1 MHKTKRS
8 IRQILALGLAIL
20 VLSTNAVGF
29 AESKA
34 ETKARVDATSK
45 SLNSDVS
52 NAVTQ
57 SYNADSG
64 VQVGMIVKLKDKE
77 GSTVTPLSSSEIAE
91 MLGVVVPTNDAT
103 IVLSPETIKKQQVLV
118 ATTGNFSVLVS
129 NQNGPIK
136 TGDYL
141 TISALSGIAMKAD
154 ENQTQVIGK
163 ATKDFSGTAN
173 VIGNIKLKDTI
184 GRVSSVSIGRT
195 TVDLRISH
203 NPLFSKT
210 ADYVPGFL
218 AKVAVNVANKP
229 VSVARIYLSTAL
241 LIISA
246 FVTAVLLYS
255 GIKNGMISVGRNPL
269 SKKSIIRSLI
279 ETVIAGLIIFIA
291 GVFAVYLLLKL

>member
-1 MHKTKRS
+1 MSISQRKMTGKARS
-8 IRQILALGLAIL
+8 YILQASMRINKQRLRQVIALSLAVIA
-20 VLSTNAVGF
+20 LSFNSVAF
-29 AESKA
+29 AETKSD
-34 ETKARVDATSK
+34 TKARVNATSK

-57 SYNADSG
+57 SYNADTN

-77 GSTVTPLSSSEIAE
+77 GTTVTPISSSEIAE

-103 IVLSPETIKKQQVLV
+103 IVLTPEKIKKQQVLV

-173 VIGNIKLKDTI
+173 VIGNVKLKDTI

-195 TVDLRISH
+195 VVDLRISH
-203 NPLFSKT
+203 NPLF
-210 ADYVPGFL
+210 
-218 AKVAVNVANKP
+218 
-229 VSVARIYLSTAL
+229 
-241 LIISA
+241 
-246 FVTAVLLYS
+246 
-255 GIKNGMISVGRNPL
+255 
-269 SKKSIIRSLI
+269 
-279 ETVIAGLIIFIA
+279 
-291 GVFAVYLLLKL
+291 